1 MYMYMYILSASVLIR
16 LHSRNWYSVSMET
29 LCCHVMMSFCHMITD
44 WSGWYMNSKLEPYTL
59 MDALVDVVCFDG

>member
-1 MYMYMYILSASVLIR
+1 
-16 LHSRNWYSVSMET
+16 
-29 LCCHVMMSFCHMITD
+29 MITD